1 MFDYIQ
7 YAYGNRWRY
16 DGKPKANTTAVPI
29 SQDQLRSQLRDTTEP
44 LRDTTESKPDGY
56 KNSQASS
63 VRFLPD
69 TNPTAK

>member
-29 SQDQLRSQLRDTTEP
+29 SQDQLRSELRDTTE
-44 LRDTTESKPDGY
+44 TKPDGY